1 MLRYYLL
8 IPFFV
13 RLRPRSFFDLSNI
26 TPKME
31 NTTQLDTDWDEMIKK
46 FGLSDSS

>member
-13 RLRPRSFFDLSNI
+13 RLRNRPFFDLSNI
-26 TPKME
+26 KPKME
-31 NTTQLDTDWDEMIKK
+31 NITQLDTDWEEMIKT
-46 FGLSDSS
+46 FGLLPD